1 MCRNLNDKKRSWLE
15 SVKLYIDRIN
25 SLERTLQ
32 AEEARKAGVSAL
44 DYSKQQF
51 KGGSGAGGIEYLI
64 DVTDKYK
71 QEIINT
77 CIALNE
83 RKLEILGAIN
93 EVKDPRSSL
102 LLTLRYIEGLDWY
115 LVEKEMEITTNSR
128 NIYHSKALNELRIPN
143 IEED

>member
-51 KGGSGAGGIEYLI
+51 KGGSGGKGIEYLI

-128 NIYHSKALNELRIPN
+128 NIYHSKALNELRTPN

>member
-51 KGGSGAGGIEYLI
+51 KGGSGGSGIEYLI
-64 DVTDKYK
+64 ELTDKYK

-83 RKLEILGAIN
+83 RKLEILNAIN

>member
-51 KGGSGAGGIEYLI
+51 KGGSGGKGIEYLI

-77 CIALNE
+77 CISLNE

-128 NIYHSKALNELRIPN
+128 NIYHSKALNELRIPH

>member
-51 KGGSGAGGIEYLI
+51 KGGSVGSGIEYLI

-128 NIYHSKALNELRIPN
+128 NIYHSKALNELRIPYT
-143 IEED
+143 EED

>member
-51 KGGSGAGGIEYLI
+51 KGGSGGKGIEYLI

-83 RKLEILGAIN
+83 RKLEILNAIN

-128 NIYHSKALNELRIPN
+128 NIYHSKALNELRIPD
-143 IEED
+143 IKED

>member
-51 KGGSGAGGIEYLI
+51 KGGSGGNGIEYLI

-83 RKLEILGAIN
+83 RKLEILNAIN

>member
-51 KGGSGAGGIEYLI
+51 KGGSGGGGIEYLI

-83 RKLEILGAIN
+83 RKLEILNAIN

-128 NIYHSKALNELRIPN
+128 NIYHSKALNELRIPD
-143 IEED
+143 IKED

>member
-51 KGGSGAGGIEYLI
+51 KGGSGGGIEYLI

-83 RKLEILGAIN
+83 RKLEILNAIN

-143 IEED
+143 TEED

>member
-15 SVKLYIDRIN
+15 SVKLYIDRID

-51 KGGSGAGGIEYLI
+51 KGGSGGNGIEYLI

>member
-51 KGGSGAGGIEYLI
+51 KGGSGGKGIEYLI

-143 IEED
+143 IEEA

>member
-15 SVKLYIDRIN
+15 SVKLYINRIN

-44 DYSKQQF
+44 DYTKQQF
-51 KGGSGAGGIEYLI
+51 KGGSGGGIEYLI

>member
-51 KGGSGAGGIEYLI
+51 KGGSGGTGIEYLI

-128 NIYHSKALNELRIPN
+128 NIYHSKALNELRIPTT
-143 IEED
+143 EED

>member
-51 KGGSGAGGIEYLI
+51 KGGSGGKGIEYLI

-128 NIYHSKALNELRIPN
+128 NIYHSKALNELKIPYT
-143 IEED
+143 EED

>member
-51 KGGSGAGGIEYLI
+51 KGGSGGKGIEYLI

>member
-1 MCRNLNDKKRSWLE
+1 MCRTLNDKKRSWLE

>member
-51 KGGSGAGGIEYLI
+51 KGGSGGGGIEYLI

-128 NIYHSKALNELRIPN
+128 NIYHSKALNELRIPYT
-143 IEED
+143 EED

>member
-15 SVKLYIDRIN
+15 SVKLYINRIN

-32 AEEARKAGVSAL
+32 AEETRKAGVSAL
-44 DYSKQQF
+44 DYTKQQF
-51 KGGSGAGGIEYLI
+51 KGGSGGGIEYLI

>member
-51 KGGSGAGGIEYLI
+51 KGGSGGKGIEYLI

-128 NIYHSKALNELRIPN
+128 NIYHSKALNELRIPYT
-143 IEED
+143 EED